1 RFEGRSSLRTWTFSI
16 LVKRARTRGAREAR
30 TLPQPPLGPR
40 EALTSDDWCPGPG
53 AERPATWSSIHAQS
67 QWDTCPESVTLSRE
81 TLRQL
86 DRALSALPPRQRS
99 VVTMRDVCGMDA
111 EEVCAAL
118 NISPANQRVLLHRA
132 RAVLREALA
141 GYYHG
146 WSVPGGTP
154 ADGVGGSMAADL
166 SGRAA
171 LITGA
176 ASGIGRASALAF
188 AAAGASVAL
197 VDIDA
202 GGLAETAAAARK
214 LGPAAEVIVADVT
227 DLAAVTAAVARTV
240 EVFGRL
246 DAAHNNAGVPG
257 PYVPLDEYSE
267 ADFLRVVQVDLV
279 GVWRCMRA
287 EIRHM

>member
-1 RFEGRSSLRTWTFSI
+1 
-16 LVKRARTRGAREAR
+16 
-30 TLPQPPLGPR
+30 
-40 EALTSDDWCPGPG
+40 
-53 AERPATWSSIHAQS
+53 
-67 QWDTCPESVTLSRE
+67 
-81 TLRQL
+81 
-86 DRALSALPPRQRS
+86 
-99 VVTMRDVCGMDA
+99 
-111 EEVCAAL
+111 
-118 NISPANQRVLLHRA
+118 
-132 RAVLREALA
+132 
-141 GYYHG
+141 
-146 WSVPGGTP
+146 
-154 ADGVGGSMAADL
+154 MAADL

-202 GGLAETAAAARK
+202 DGLAETAAAAGA
-214 LGPAAEVIVADVT
+214 LGVPAEMIRADVT

-257 PYVPLDEYSE
+257 PYLPLDEYSE
-267 ADFLRVVQVDLV
+267 EDFLRVVQVDLV

-287 EIRHM
+287 EIRHMRAQRAGAIVNTSSMLGAAAMPDNGAYVAAKHGVHGMTRAAALELGGTGIRVNAIAPGVTRTAMTSGVSDELLRAVLREALADYYRG